1 MEIPVFLVNGFLESG
16 KTSFIQDTLESED
29 FDDGGKTLV
38 IVCEE
43 GEADYDMA
51 KMEKLHVT
59 VAKVE
64 DMEELTKDFFID
76 ACNKSKA
83 ERIFLECN
91 GMWKLDELIER
102 MPKFMQVVQVIT
114 LVNAET
120 YDMYL
125 ANMRSVMME
134 QYKLTEMV
142 VFNRCTKESD
152 RASYRRSVKA
162 VNARAQVYF
171 ESTDGSSNEVNEIL
185 PFDITKDVI
194 EIEDADFGLWY
205 MDAMDNPEK
214 YEGKTIKTKA
224 VVYKPKEYAKKN
236 AFVPGRFAMT
246 CCADDIGFIGFNCVC
261 DKATQMQIEP
271 YKDREFIFLEAEAK
285 VEFVKEYQGPGIVLY
300 AKDITRA
307 EKPEDDLVYFN

>member
-29 FDDGGKTLV
+29 FDDGGRTLV
-38 IVCEE
+38 VVCEE
-43 GEADYDMA
+43 GDEEYDMA
-51 KMEKLHVT
+51 KMERLNVT
-59 VAKVE
+59 VVTAE
-64 DMEELTKDFFID
+64 DMDDLTKDFFIN

-83 ERIFLECN
+83 ERIFVECN
-91 GMWKLDELIER
+91 GMWKMDELMEK
-102 MPKFMQVVQVIT
+102 MPKFMQVVQIIT

-125 ANMRSVMME
+125 ANMRQLMME

-142 VFNRCTKESD
+142 IFNRCTKDSD

-171 ESTDGSSNEVNEIL
+171 ESSDGSSNEVNEIL
-185 PFDITKDVI
+185 PFDISGDEVVI
-194 EIEDADFGLWY
+194 EDSDFGLWY

-214 YEGKTIKTKA
+214 YQNKTIKTKA
-224 VVYKPKEYAKKN
+224 VVYKPKEYVKEN

-246 CCADDIGFIGFNCVC
+246 CCADDVGFIGFKCIC
-261 DKATQMQIEP
+261 DKATQIQLEP
-271 YKDREFIFLEAEAK
+271 YADREFINLVAVAK
-285 VEFVKEYQGPGIVLY
+285 VEYVKEYQGQGIVLY
-300 AKDITRA
+300 AKDISRG